1 MTETRSAYVSTTD
14 EAIDAESPITQST
27 TFSWRDQWYAA
38 LTDDG
43 TNIPGNNP
51 PADARLLA
59 PVRMKT
65 AAGEA
70 ADQVCVTDGAGGF
83 VLSPFSVVANS
94 TIRDNRAPLNPLT
107 AIPAQANPSGLTLV
121 DARFINL
128 FEGAVDKQKQ
138 QSRISWRSRMVSNF
152 RSDGEVGVW
161 NVGEPWSTAFGSG
174 DAVMLSCL
182 ITESDGS
189 TPIRGGWET
198 GSWGHD
204 VPLVAAPI
212 IDQSWTNTYPG
223 IAKLGAGMARITD
236 TNIPEPTVP
245 RRSTAATMRFNGDES
260 RVEWV
265 FTGSFDG
272 NATEFFDA
280 EVFLPF
286 AAPWV
291 PADAKLRLEWFGY
304 DTGGGGSSA
313 SMEDIL
319 CQWVI

>member
-1 MTETRSAYVSTTD
+1 MTVTRNPYGPVQD
-14 EAIDAESPITQST
+14 EQVDAESPVTEST
-27 TFSWRDQWYAA
+27 MEGLRDDWYAA

-43 TNIPGNNP
+43 TNIPGNAP

-59 PVRMKT
+59 PARMKT
-65 AAGEA
+65 AAGEV

-83 VLSPFSVVANS
+83 ALAPFSVVANS

-107 AIPAQANPSGLTLV
+107 AIASQAIPAGINEI

-128 FEGAVDKQKQ
+128 FEGAADKQKQ

-161 NVGEPWSTAFGSG
+161 NLGEPWSTAFGTG
-174 DAVMLSCL
+174 DVAMLSCL

-198 GSWGHD
+198 GSWGQD
-204 VPLVAAPI
+204 SSLVCAPI
-212 IDQSWTNTYPG
+212 VDQSWTATYDG
-223 IAKLGAGMARITD
+223 IAKLGGGMARITD
-236 TNIPEPTVP
+236 TNITEPTVP
-245 RRSTAATMRFNGDES
+245 RRSCAATMRFNGDES
-260 RVEWV
+260 RVEWI
-265 FTGSFDG
+265 FTGTFDT
-272 NATEFFDA
+272 NSADFFDA

-291 PADAKLRLEWFGY
+291 PADAKLRLEWWGY
-304 DTGGGGSSA
+304 DTGGGGASA